1 MVLHPWDDSPAC
13 SDLHNAICTED
24 STFQV
29 QGRQLS
35 SYLACK
41 LQLSSSL
48 FSMLS
53 SILTIQLSN
62 FIYLSSYLAFQIL
75 VSSLLAIQLSV
86 AIRQS
91 SYQVSCNLASQLY
104 TVCSFPAFFLSI
116 SPAIYVAVY
125 RFLAIQPPSYL
136 ALSLSNFLTLQL
148 LYLAMQHSV
157 QPRRLYIY
165 NIHSSLTSQPCSVVF
180 SLPACTNYEHLSG
193 CLAFWLPSYLTVY
206 FTFYLVISPQLHT
219 FYVPYSIS
227 ISCFYFFSTALLF
240 LCGSLQFLCSLF
252 VHYSF
257 ISTISSFFYI
267 VLFFLH

>member
-1 MVLHPWDDSPAC
+1 MKSTPWYKCSSKRYRCVMVLHPWDDSPAC

-35 SYLACK
+35 SYPACK

-157 QPRRLYIY
+157 QPRRLYI
-165 NIHSSLTSQPCSVVF
+165 
-180 SLPACTNYEHLSG
+180 
-193 CLAFWLPSYLTVY
+193 
-206 FTFYLVISPQLHT
+206 
-219 FYVPYSIS
+219 
-227 ISCFYFFSTALLF
+227 AL
-240 LCGSLQFLCSLF
+240 
-252 VHYSF
+252 
-257 ISTISSFFYI
+257 
-267 VLFFLH
+267 